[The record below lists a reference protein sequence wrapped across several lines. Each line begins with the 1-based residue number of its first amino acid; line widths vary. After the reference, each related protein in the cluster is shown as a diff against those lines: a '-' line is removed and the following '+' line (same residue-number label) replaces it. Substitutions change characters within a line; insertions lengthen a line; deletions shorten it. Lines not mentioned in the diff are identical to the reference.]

1 MSKNLTSTVT
11 VCIPT
16 YNQSRYVLAAISSAV
31 KQTVPVKVLV
41 SNDGSTDDTALVLA
55 NAGLGEN
62 VKVVNH
68 QQNVGIGKHVNWTL
82 KQPETDLIVRLD
94 SDDILYP
101 AYVAELTALMDTWP
115 KAGYA
120 HCTIQ
125 EIDEEGNS
133 RKIRRL
139 ARSSGYEDAESSL
152 RAMVH
157 GYRVAANIILFRRE
171 ALLSAGFGNPQL
183 NFAEDYD
190 LCVRIADAG
199 WGNVYTDQVLAG
211 YRVWRTP
218 NRQSVARK
226 TSEIAGLQSVF
237 CETLRGAYSKRNW
250 SLAPLNR
257 RRLELALAHSQYL
270 DEAKVD
276 PDDWLTLQ
284 QDLTNLAG
292 VSWVKILFSDKSA
305 SMYMRGVL
313 ATFRKAKLRT
323 IRKIKAIRSGV

>member
-1 MSKNLTSTVT
+1 MSENLTSRVT

-16 YNQSRYVLAAISSAV
+16 YNQSRYVLEAISSAV

-41 SNDGSTDDTALVLA
+41 SNDGSSDDTALVLA

-62 VKVVNH
+62 VTVVNH
-68 QQNVGIGKHVNWTL
+68 PKNVGIGKHVNWVL

-101 AYVAELTALMDTWP
+101 AYVAELTALMDRWP

-125 EIDEEGNS
+125 EIDEEGIS

-139 ARSSGYEDAESSL
+139 ARGSGYEDAESSL
-152 RAMVH
+152 RAMVR
-157 GYRVAANIILFRRE
+157 GYRVAANIILFRKE

-199 WGNVYTDQVLAG
+199 WGNVYADQVLAG
-211 YRVWRTP
+211 YRVWRAP

-237 CETLRGAYSKRNW
+237 CDSLTGAYSKRNW
-250 SLAPLNR
+250 GLSPLKR
-257 RRLELALAHSQYL
+257 RRFELALGHSQYL
-270 DEAKVD
+270 DEAKVE
-276 PDDWLTLQ
+276 PDDWRTLQ
-284 QDLTNLAG
+284 RDLTNLAG
-292 VSWVKILFSDKSA
+292 ASWVQILFADKPA
-305 SMYMRGVL
+305 SRYTRGVL
-313 ATFRKAKLRT
+313 AKLRKAKLQ
-323 IRKIKAIRSGV
+323 IIGKVKAIRSGA